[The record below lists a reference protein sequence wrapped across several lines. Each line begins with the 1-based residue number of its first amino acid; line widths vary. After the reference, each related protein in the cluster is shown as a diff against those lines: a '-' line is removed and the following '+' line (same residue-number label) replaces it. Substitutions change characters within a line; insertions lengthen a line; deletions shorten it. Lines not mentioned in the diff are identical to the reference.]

1 MGEIMIKNLDAAL
14 STNIKR
20 MKRSAIRELLKLVN
34 NPNIISFA
42 GGLPAPESFPI
53 EQLKEI
59 TMDVL
64 TQDGTQ
70 VLQYGATEGDPL
82 LREQLVKMYVESG
95 HKVTVDN
102 LIITTASQ
110 QALDLIAKVFV
121 SPGDKVIVG
130 LPSYLGGLSAFNS
143 YGADMVGIP
152 LDDKGMS
159 ADLLGKKLAELKAAN
174 DMPKFIYIIPDFQN
188 PAGITMPESR
198 RLEILELAHKY
209 DVLILEDSPYRELR
223 FEGKDQRTMYQ
234 LDGTEQVMLLGTFSK
249 IFAPG
254 FRIGWVLG
262 NKDILDKIVV
272 AKQAT
277 DLCTPPFTQRIAARY
292 LERGYLKENVKH
304 IIELYRAKKDVMMDA
319 LEKYMPK
326 EVTWTRAEGG
336 LFTLLTLPTYINT
349 DELIKVAIAT
359 ENVAFVAGSSFYCDD
374 SGKNTMRL
382 NFSYASKEK
391 NLEGV
396 KRLARVITNEI
407 NKHK

>member
-1 MGEIMIKNLDAAL
+1 
-14 STNIKR
+14 
-20 MKRSAIRELLKLVN
+20 
-34 NPNIISFA
+34 
-42 GGLPAPESFPI
+42 
-53 EQLKEI
+53 
-59 TMDVL
+59 
-64 TQDGTQ
+64 
-70 VLQYGATEGDPL
+70 
-82 LREQLVKMYVESG
+82 
-95 HKVTVDN
+95 
-102 LIITTASQ
+102 
-110 QALDLIAKVFV
+110 
-121 SPGDKVIVG
+121 
-130 LPSYLGGLSAFNS
+130 
-143 YGADMVGIP
+143 MVGIP

-223 FEGKDQRTMYQ
+223 FEGEDQRTMYQ

-254 FRIGWVLG
+254 FRIGCVLG

-319 LEKYMPK
+319 LEEYMPK

-374 SGKNTMRL
+374 SGKNTMRH

-391 NLEGV
+391 NLDGV

>member
-292 LERGYLKENVKH
+292 LERGYLKENVKN

>member
-1 MGEIMIKNLDAAL
+1 MIKNLDAAL

-34 NPNIISFA
+34 NPDIISFA

-64 TQDGTQ
+64 TKDGTQ

-223 FEGKDQRTMYQ
+223 FEGEDQRTMYQ

-319 LEKYMPK
+319 LEEYMPK